1 MPYIPTPK
9 DIRKKYNIHKDKPKT
24 LIANRYKYYRKPQW
38 IKLSSAYRMI
48 HPLDELS
55 ILEDKVIPADDAHH
69 IVSPFQQDNEI
80 LSTLLLYDTDNLGA
94 VSKHT
99 HGIIHTKY
107 NELTNKQKQFLQQ
120 KTDYILNKYKDRG
133 IHT

>member
-55 ILEDKVIPADDAHH
+55 ILEDKVIAADDTHH
-69 IVSPFQQDNEI
+69 IVSP
-80 LSTLLLYDTDNLGA
+80 LLLYDTDNLCA